1 MAESAPRPSGRSTSR
16 EHVSRIDR
24 SYFQRPSRF
33 QLTRRWLIVAGL
45 AAAVAWCGWAAL
57 DASLHVA
64 PGPVHATH
72 AKWEKDCS
80 ACHVPFAPIKDDT
93 WLSTAATR
101 HAMDA
106 KCESCHRGPAHHPL
120 QMSAE
125 AGSCASCHADHRGR
139 TADISRV
146 ADSTCT
152 ACHADI
158 AAHRLADA
166 GIPASAVSTPI
177 TAFDAE
183 HHPQFASLAADP
195 GKLKFSHG
203 RHMRA
208 GLSFG
213 SAGAGEPRGRAGPWT
228 YAMLPAADRARYQPA
243 GGHEQDLVQ
252 LECSSCH
259 EFAGTLGTGDSRT
272 VGGRLAAA
280 PPGAYPL
287 PIHFER
293 HCAACHT
300 LPIEGVADGA
310 IGGGAAA
317 ARPEAVVSH
326 GLAATALA
334 QAIES
339 AVLKDAVVAERLLPD
354 QSPLRP
360 LPAPRDD
367 AAGRARVRSLLLEK
381 VDAAAHFTRGTCGKC
396 HDVRDADLTDAA
408 GLLTSSATTPPRWFE
423 VVPTGVPDVWLTKA
437 RFNHR
442 PHQAYACRECHAA
455 AYPDDS
461 GSPPVGSPLDNP
473 LVMIA
478 GRDSCTACH
487 SPAGTDPHSGKPIGG
502 ARFDCVECHG
512 YHGLGPHPA
521 VAGAAGITASVGPA
535 LRGR

>member
-1 MAESAPRPSGRSTSR
+1 MADSTPQPSGRGTSR

-24 SYFQRPSRF
+24 GYFQRPSRF

-57 DASLHVA
+57 DAALHVA
-64 PGPVHATH
+64 PGPVHAAH
-72 AKWEKDCS
+72 AKWEKDCA

-93 WLSTAATR
+93 WLSTPATR

-120 QMSAE
+120 QVAAE
-125 AGSCASCHADHRGR
+125 VGSCASCHADHRGR

-146 ADSTCT
+146 ADQTCT

-166 GIPASAVSTPI
+166 GIEASRTTSPI
-177 TAFDAE
+177 TRFDAE
-183 HHPQFASLAADP
+183 HHPPFASLASDP
-195 GKLKFSHG
+195 GRLKFSHG

-213 SAGAGEPRGRAGPWT
+213 DPAAEGGPPRGHAGPWT
-228 YAMLPAADRARYQPA
+228 YAMLPAADRQRYQPA
-243 GGHEQDLVQ
+243 GGRDEDLVQ
-252 LECSSCH
+252 LECGSCH
-259 EFAGTLGTGDSRT
+259 EFTSALRTGDTRQVS
-272 VGGRLAAA
+272 GRLAAA
-280 PPGAYPL
+280 APGAYPL

-300 LPIEGVADGA
+300 LPIEGVAE
-310 IGGGAAA
+310 GAAA
-317 ARPEAVVSH
+317 PGRPETVVPH
-326 GLAATALA
+326 GLAATPLA

-339 AVLKDAVVAERLLPD
+339 AFLKDALASEQLLPD
-354 QSPLRP
+354 DAPRRP
-360 LPAPRDD
+360 LPAARGGAPE
-367 AAGRARVRSLLLEK
+367 RVRSLLLEK
-381 VDAAAHFTRGTCGKC
+381 VDAAAQFTRGTCGKC
-396 HDVRDADLTDAA
+396 HDVRDAEVPDAA
-408 GLLTSSATTPPRWFE
+408 GLLTSSAATPPRWFE
-423 VVPTGVPDVWLTKA
+423 VPPTDVPDVWLTKA
-437 RFNHR
+437 RFTHHA
-442 PHQAYACRECHAA
+442 HQAYSCRECHAA

-473 LVMIA
+473 LVMIS

-487 SPAGTDPHSGKPIGG
+487 APAGTDPHTGKPIGG

-521 VAGAAGITASVGPA
+521 VAGPAITQAA
-535 LRGR
+535 RGR